1 MINRGFSFEVIIETR
16 FCWEWLGSK
25 QGPPN
30 GPAGSNQLVFRTN
43 GPCIPET
50 TTRSGPEFTDKYLN
64 ILFIPV
70 LSLTYLRFNLKARPG
85 ATCQNSNMG
94 LTFFAMYADI
104 RRFIGLCDKMSRFRT
119 AEL

>member
-1 MINRGFSFEVIIETR
+1 MINRGFSFIIETR
-16 FCWEWLGSK
+16 YCWEWLGSK

-30 GPAGSNQLVFRTN
+30 GPGGSNQLVSGQVVRVS
-43 GPCIPET
+43 PKRPQ
-50 TTRSGPEFTDKYLN
+50 GPEFTDKYLN

-94 LTFFAMYADI
+94 LTFFV
-104 RRFIGLCDKMSRFRT
+104 L
-119 AEL
+119 L